1 VPLTQVQKGTD
12 AAGQAACFAVR
23 KAPAQRR
30 KPKMSSILTNT
41 SAMVAL
47 QTLKGINTN
56 MNKTQSE
63 ISTGKSVATAKDN
76 AAIWSISKVME
87 SDVKGFKGISDSLS
101 LGSSTIAV
109 ARQASETVTDL
120 LTEIKAKIVAAQE
133 ENVDRAKIQT
143 DISVL
148 RDQISS
154 VVNAAQFNGLNMI
167 KGTENVNILS
177 SLDRDS
183 SGNVTASQIEVG
195 RRDLTT
201 AAGVYNTGGTVLN
214 ANAVVSDTAANALS
228 NVGNTAVITMAT
240 GADYSTGAA
249 TFSVG
254 GVEFSFAAGE
264 LGGATDDETVA
275 AGVLAGRINALGIE
289 GITADVSGATVTIS
303 SARAFEGAA
312 VSISGLAGAAAG
324 TQITELNGSAVTVA
338 SGTIDERAQNV
349 TFSNIAAVNDGDGYR
364 VSFGGNTYS
373 YIAGPGQSMQDIT
386 RGLKAAVDS
395 AGVAGITTRVTQDSN
410 GAWQLKIDN
419 ASTTDMTLAAI
430 GNAGGEASGGLFGL
444 DGIDVTT
451 KAGASAGL
459 SNIEAMINRAIDASA
474 SFGSAQ
480 KRIDIQNDFVGK
492 LTDSLRAGI
501 GTLVDADMEEAS
513 ARLQALQVQQ
523 QLGIQALSI
532 ANQQPQNI
540 LALFR

>member
-1 VPLTQVQKGTD
+1 
-12 AAGQAACFAVR
+12 
-23 KAPAQRR
+23 
-30 KPKMSSILTNT
+30 MSSILTNT

-47 QTLKGINTN
+47 QTLKGINAN

-76 AAIWSISKVME
+76 AAVWAISKVME
-87 SDVKGFKGISDSLS
+87 SDVKGFKGIADSLS
-101 LGSSTIAV
+101 LGSSTITV

-120 LTEIKAKIVAAQE
+120 LTEIKGKIVAAQE

-143 DISVL
+143 DISAL
-148 RDQISS
+148 REQIAS

-167 KGTENVNILS
+167 QGTEDVNVLS

-183 SGNVTASQIEVG
+183 DGNVSASQIVVG

-201 AAGVYNTGGTVLN
+201 SAGTYNTGGTALN
-214 ANAVVSDTAANALS
+214 PNATVSDTAANALNS
-228 NVGNTAVITMAT
+228 DGNTAVITMAT
-240 GADYSTGAA
+240 GADYSNAEA

-254 GVEFSFAAGE
+254 GVQFSFAAGE
-264 LGGATDDETVA
+264 LGGATDDQDVA
-275 AGVLAGRINALGIE
+275 AGIIAGRINALGIE
-289 GITADVSGATVTIS
+289 GITASASAAEITITS
-303 SARAFEGAA
+303 TRGFEGAA
-312 VSISGLAGAAAG
+312 ISISGLAGAATG
-324 TQITELNGSAVTVA
+324 TQITDLNGDAVTA
-338 SGTIDERAQNV
+338 TTGTINERAENV

-364 VSFGGNTYS
+364 VSFGGNTYT
-373 YIAGPGQSMQDIT
+373 YVAGPGQGMEDVA
-386 RGLKAAVDS
+386 RGLKAAIDS
-395 AGVAGITTRVTQDSN
+395 AGAEGITTQVTQDTN

-419 ASTTDMTLAAI
+419 ATATDMTLAAI

-451 KAGASAGL
+451 EAGANAAL
-459 SNIEAMINRAIDASA
+459 SNIETMINRAIDASA

-480 KRIDIQNDFVGK
+480 KRIDIQADFVGK
-492 LTDSLRAGI
+492 LTDSLKAGI